1 MDFFSAEFFTSLLL
15 IIGIDL
21 VLAGDNAIV
30 IALAAAKLEKKQQ
43 KKAIIFGTVGAI
55 AIRTVATL
63 IVVWLLK
70 VPGLHLI
77 GGLLL
82 VWIAFNLLRD
92 HGKDKKI
99 AAKSSLGAAVGTIIA
114 ADALMGLDNVLAIG
128 GAASGHYLLVI
139 LGLLISIPLVMGGS
153 ALFLGLVER
162 FRWVTD
168 LGAAILA
175 FTAGKM
181 IFTES
186 FIHEAIAGFGW
197 VKWLIILLIIAGV
210 LYFGRMGQQ
219 RYRSKKR
226 MKAEDSKIV

>member
-1 MDFFSAEFFTSLLL
+1 MEFFSAEFFTSLLL

-99 AAKSSLGAAVGTIIA
+99 AAKSSLGAAVGTIIV

-186 FIHEAIAGFGW
+186 FMHEAIAGFGW
-197 VKWLIILLIIAGV
+197 AKWLIILLIIAGV

-219 RYRSKKR
+219 RSRSKKR